1 MSLNQSLDSRNPRRH
16 SCITHTL
23 VFILLL
29 VIGVIPGRC
38 ATLKV
43 TKEIAVS
50 NIVGL
55 TSTGDAYISPA
66 YAGEYMGEIVTVSTT
81 DFTRKS
87 KLIRG
92 GIGYPIN
99 AGIDNILIISPVSL
113 GGSTRP
119 FLMDDNYNIK
129 YIWKELPELAGN
141 LTIVHG
147 SKYLGMYKND
157 DRQKIWMLDL
167 ETNEIGSIDIK
178 AARLDQYS
186 IQGDYLLVSRMLQ
199 SYSLYSINGK
209 LWTKEHGHEA
219 QSIAAV
225 SKTGISA
232 IRSFFNEANYN
243 TGRVVINI
251 VSTDGKE
258 KKIFDK
264 KITGQSVIGISD
276 NGRYTVFANERK
288 LTMINND
295 DGTELWTSTLN
306 SDLIVRNVHVN
317 DDGSLVTNNVTD
329 QTTFEKR
336 TAKWVSEISVWD
348 KTGKA
353 SAQID
358 LTDSTPFVKL
368 MYVTLKGD
376 IDIVGVD
383 RIVRL
388 SMTEEK

>member
-1 MSLNQSLDSRNPRRH
+1 MSLKQRLDFRGPGRYSGIHN
-16 SCITHTL
+16 TL
-23 VFILLL
+23 VLILLL
-29 VIGVIPGRC
+29 VIGVVPGIC

-55 TSTGDAYISPA
+55 SSTGDAYISPA
-66 YAGEYMGEIVTVSTT
+66 YAGAYMGEIVTVSTT
-81 DFTRKS
+81 DFTRKG

-99 AGIDNILIISPVSL
+99 AGIDKIFMISQDYL
-113 GGSTRP
+113 GGNTRP

-129 YIWKELPELAGN
+129 YNWKEMPEIDGN
-141 LTIVHG
+141 LTIVPG

-178 AARLDQYS
+178 AAPLDQYS
-186 IQGDYLLVSRMLQ
+186 IQGDYLLVSKMRQ

-219 QSIAAV
+219 ESIAAV

-258 KKIFDK
+258 KKIFDN

-306 SDLIVRNVHVN
+306 SDLIVKKVHVN

-329 QTTFEKR
+329 RTTFEKR
-336 TAKWVSEISVWD
+336 TAKWISEICVWD

-358 LTDSTPFVKL
+358 LTDSTPIVKL

-376 IDIVGVD
+376 IDIVGSD

-388 SMTEEK
+388 SMMEGK